1 MATIMNR
8 VKAFV
13 QRMLGKPSAPEQQ
26 KEEIVKGL
34 VQALDMTEDRE
45 MACEE
50 VFEVID
56 QYAELVVAGEDP
68 EKVMPLVHH
77 HLRMCGHCREEF
89 EMLLDMLSI
98 DVEVA

>member
-8 VKAFV
+8 VKEF
-13 QRMLGKPSAPEQQ
+13 MLRVLGQSAPPDQQ

-34 VQALDMTEDRE
+34 VKALDMTEDRE
-45 MACEE
+45 LACEE

-56 QYAELVVAGEDP
+56 QYAELVVSGESP

-77 HLRMCGHCREEF
+77 HLMMCGHCREEF
-89 EMLLDMLSI
+89 EMLLEMLNV
-98 DVEVA
+98 DVDTA